1 MTHET
6 LQSLAYD
13 KVVDDTLWH
22 KGDPRGFSGVDQRIV
37 ETATRSLI
45 MFETALMICFGS

>member
-13 KVVDDTLWH
+13 RVVDNTLWR
-22 KGDPRGFSGVDQRIV
+22 KVDLRGFSGVDQGIV

-45 MFETALMICFGS
+45 KFESALMICFGS

>member
-13 KVVDDTLWH
+13 RVVGNTWLRKV
-22 KGDPRGFSGVDQRIV
+22 DPRSFSGVDQGIV

-45 MFETALMICFGS
+45 KFESALITYFGS

>member
-13 KVVDDTLWH
+13 RVVGNTWLRKV
-22 KGDPRGFSGVDQRIV
+22 DPRGFSGVNQGIV
-37 ETATRSLI
+37 ETAARSLI
-45 MFETALMICFGS
+45 KFESALMISFGS